1 MSGFLA
7 FLVPLVMVV
16 LVVILALGITTL
28 LRGGPDRR
36 FSNKLMQ
43 LRVVV
48 QGVALV
54 LLLLTLYFAGRT

>member
-1 MSGFLA
+1 MSGLLSFFIPLA
-7 FLVPLVMVV
+7 FVA
-16 LVVILALGITTL
+16 LVVILVLGVLTL

-48 QGVALV
+48 QGIALI
-54 LLLLTLYFAGRT
+54 LLLIALWLMDR

>member
-7 FLVPLVMVV
+7 FLVPLVFVA
-16 LVVILALGITTL
+16 LVVILVLGITTL

-48 QGVALV
+48 QAVALV